1 MEFRSAEIENL
12 NELVPEAQ
20 KIVQML
26 KGRKT
31 GTPKDAY
38 FYIASLPGEM
48 LAFIEV
54 EFPSP
59 PVVSK
64 LHNFIQKWR
73 PLRMGLPAAELD
85 ALGVPRGPKFDKIL
99 DQIFEMQLR
108 GRARTPEDR
117 TKALRQLA
125 GIKDEPKKK
134 PEKEKKKRG
143 EKPAAAAPAAEGGAK
158 AEPSKQPGGNAQ
170 NSKSAAAAIGAK
182 AQAKHAAADVEQKH
196 KSATAKAKGKRAK
209 KAARR

>member
-1 MEFRSAEIENL
+1 
-12 NELVPEAQ
+12 
-20 KIVQML
+20 
-26 KGRKT
+26 
-31 GTPKDAY
+31 
-38 FYIASLPGEM
+38 
-48 LAFIEV
+48 
-54 EFPSP
+54 
-59 PVVSK
+59 VVSK

-125 GIKDEPKKK
+125 GIKDEAKKK

-143 EKPAAAAPAAEGGAK
+143 EKPAGAAPAAEGGAK
-158 AEPSKQPGGNAQ
+158 AEPSKPGSDAQ
-170 NSKSAAAAIGAK
+170 HSKSAAAAIGAK
-182 AQAKHAAADVEQKH
+182 AQAKHAAADVEKKH
-196 KSATAKAKGKRAK
+196 KSPPAKAKGKTSK

>member
-1 MEFRSAEIENL
+1 
-12 NELVPEAQ
+12 
-20 KIVQML
+20 
-26 KGRKT
+26 
-31 GTPKDAY
+31 
-38 FYIASLPGEM
+38 
-48 LAFIEV
+48 
-54 EFPSP
+54 
-59 PVVSK
+59 VVSK

-85 ALGVPRGPKFDKIL
+85 ALGVTRGPKFDKIL

-143 EKPAAAAPAAEGGAK
+143 EKPAPAAPAAEGGAK
-158 AEPSKQPGGNAQ
+158 AEPSKAEPSKAEPSKPGSDGQ
-170 NSKSAAAAIGAK
+170 HSKSAAAAIGAK

-196 KSATAKAKGKRAK
+196 KSATAKAKGKSAK
-209 KAARR
+209 KASRR

>member
-1 MEFRSAEIENL
+1 
-12 NELVPEAQ
+12 
-20 KIVQML
+20 
-26 KGRKT
+26 
-31 GTPKDAY
+31 
-38 FYIASLPGEM
+38 M

-54 EFPSP
+54 EFPSS

-117 TKALRQLA
+117 AKALRQLA

-158 AEPSKQPGGNAQ
+158 AEPSKPEPSKPGSDGQ
-170 NSKSAAAAIGAK
+170 HSKSAAAAIGAK

-196 KSATAKAKGKRAK
+196 KSATAKAKGKSAK
-209 KAARR
+209 KASRR

>member
-1 MEFRSAEIENL
+1 M
-12 NELVPEAQ
+12 
-20 KIVQML
+20 
-26 KGRKT
+26 
-31 GTPKDAY
+31 
-38 FYIASLPGEM
+38 
-48 LAFIEV
+48 
-54 EFPSP
+54 
-59 PVVSK
+59 VSK

-125 GIKDEPKKK
+125 GIKDEAKKK

-143 EKPAAAAPAAEGGAK
+143 EKPAGAAPAAEGGAK
-158 AEPSKQPGGNAQ
+158 AEPSKPGSDAQ
-170 NSKSAAAAIGAK
+170 HSKSAAAAIGAK
-182 AQAKHAAADVEQKH
+182 AQAKHAAADVEKNRQK
-196 KSATAKAKGKRAK
+196 
-209 KAARR
+209 RRGRPRRRPLGVSCETLPEVQRHTGGEIADTRVVFLSLA